1 MPSKGYGKTVN
12 KTKYDLHK
20 ERQDELDAEIQDFIV
35 GGCTREFHTI
45 QQIPKHPDIYVSFS
59 ICKSESD
66 TDQNLEEKVFEA
78 KINER
83 DVKRSE

>member
-45 QQIPKHPDIYVSFS
+45 HQFPKYPDLYVAFS

-66 TDQNLEEKVFEA
+66 TDQNREEKVFEA
-78 KINER
+78 KIR
-83 DVKRSE
+83 KKWVKESE